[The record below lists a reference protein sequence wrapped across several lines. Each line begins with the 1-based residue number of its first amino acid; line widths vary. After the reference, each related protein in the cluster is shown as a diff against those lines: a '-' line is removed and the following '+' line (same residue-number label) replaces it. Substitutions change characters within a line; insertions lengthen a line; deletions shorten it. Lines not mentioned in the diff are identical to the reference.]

1 MSDAANPVVVAVDE
15 QAESVIDL
23 DLDRWSTLAGHALR
37 HQGVVNGELNLLFV
51 DTDSIHELNREHM
64 GKDRPTDVLSF
75 PLDDDDDLPGEI
87 LLGDV
92 VVCPAIA
99 GANAP
104 EHAGQ
109 GHHRGSIDD
118 EIALLVVHGVLH
130 VLGYDHIEDDEAEE
144 MEALEQTVLLAH
156 YR

>member
-1 MSDAANPVVVAVDE
+1 MTDSANPVVVAVDE
-15 QAESVIDL
+15 QDELVVDL
-23 DLDRWSTLAGHALR
+23 GRWSALAQAAFQHR
-37 HQGVVNGELNLLFV
+37 GVTAGELNLLFV

-75 PLDDDDDLPGEI
+75 PLDDDDDLPGET

-92 VVCPAIA
+92 VICPAVA
-99 GANAP
+99 AANAP
-104 EHAGQ
+104 EHNGQ
-109 GHHRGSIDD
+109 GHHRGSVED

-130 VLGYDHIEDDEAEE
+130 VLGYDHTNDDEAEE

>member
-1 MSDAANPVVVAVDE
+1 VVAVDE
-15 QAESVIDL
+15 QDELVV
-23 DLDRWSTLAGHALR
+23 DLDRWSTLAQAALEYE
-37 HQGVVNGELNLLFV
+37 GVPTGELNLLFV
-51 DTDSIHELNREHM
+51 ETDSIRELNREHM

-75 PLDDDDDLPGEI
+75 PLDDDDGLPGET

-92 VVCPAIA
+92 VVCPAVA
-99 GANAP
+99 AANAP
-104 EHAGQ
+104 EHDGQ
-109 GHHRGSIDD
+109 GHHRGSVDD

-130 VLGYDHIEDDEAEE
+130 VLGYDHINDDEAEE

>member
-1 MSDAANPVVVAVDE
+1 MTDPASPIVVAVDE
-15 QAESVIDL
+15 QDELVV
-23 DLDRWSTLAGHALR
+23 DLDRWSALAQAALQ
-37 HQGVVNGELNLLFV
+37 HEGVTTGELNLLFV
-51 DTDSIHELNREHM
+51 ETDSIRELNREHM

-75 PLDDDDDLPGEI
+75 PLDDDDGLPGET

-92 VVCPAIA
+92 VVCPAVA
-99 GANAP
+99 AANAP
-104 EHAGQ
+104 EHDGQ
-109 GHHRGSIDD
+109 GHHRGSVDD

-130 VLGYDHIEDDEAEE
+130 VLGYDHINDDEAEE

>member
-1 MSDAANPVVVAVDE
+1 MTDPASPVVVAVDE
-15 QAESVIDL
+15 QDELVV
-23 DLDRWSTLAGHALR
+23 DLDRWSMLAQAALEYE
-37 HQGVVNGELNLLFV
+37 GVPTGELNLLFV
-51 DTDSIHELNREHM
+51 ETDSIHELNREHM

-75 PLDDDDDLPGEI
+75 PLDDDDGLPGET

-92 VVCPAIA
+92 VVCPAVA
-99 GANAP
+99 AANAP
-104 EHAGQ
+104 EHDGQ
-109 GHHRGSIDD
+109 GHHRGSVDD

-130 VLGYDHIEDDEAEE
+130 VLGYDHINDDEAEE

>member
-1 MSDAANPVVVAVDE
+1 MTDPASPVVVAVDE
-15 QAESVIDL
+15 QDELVV
-23 DLDRWSTLAGHALR
+23 DLDRWSTLAQAALEYE
-37 HQGVVNGELNLLFV
+37 GVPTGELNLLFV
-51 DTDSIHELNREHM
+51 ETDSIRELNREHM

-75 PLDDDDDLPGEI
+75 PLDDDDGLPGET

-92 VVCPAIA
+92 VVCPAVA
-99 GANAP
+99 AANAP
-104 EHAGQ
+104 EHDGQ
-109 GHHRGSIDD
+109 GHHRGSVDD

-130 VLGYDHIEDDEAEE
+130 VLGYDHINDDEAEE

>member
-1 MSDAANPVVVAVDE
+1 MTDSANPVVVAVDE
-15 QAESVIDL
+15 QDELVV
-23 DLDRWSTLAGHALR
+23 DLDRWSALAQAAFQHRA
-37 HQGVVNGELNLLFV
+37 VTAGELNLLFV
-51 DTDSIHELNREHM
+51 DTDSIRELNREHM

-75 PLDDDDDLPGEI
+75 PFDDDDDLPGET

-92 VVCPAIA
+92 VVCPAVA
-99 GANAP
+99 AANAP
-104 EHAGQ
+104 EHNGQ
-109 GHHRGSIDD
+109 GHHRGSVED

-130 VLGYDHIEDDEAEE
+130 VLGYDHTNDDEAEE

>member
-1 MSDAANPVVVAVDE
+1 VTDSANLVVVAVDE
-15 QAESVIDL
+15 QDELVV
-23 DLDRWSTLAGHALR
+23 DLDRWSALAQAAFQHRA
-37 HQGVVNGELNLLFV
+37 VTAGELNLLFV

-64 GKDRPTDVLSF
+64 GKDWPTDVLSF
-75 PLDDDDDLPGEI
+75 PFDDDDDLPGET

-92 VVCPAIA
+92 VVCPAVA
-99 GANAP
+99 AANAP
-104 EHAGQ
+104 EHNGQ
-109 GHHRGSIDD
+109 GHHRGSVED

-130 VLGYDHIEDDEAEE
+130 VLGYDHTNDDEAEE

>member
-1 MSDAANPVVVAVDE
+1 MTDSANLVVVAVDE
-15 QAESVIDL
+15 QDELVV
-23 DLDRWSTLAGHALR
+23 DLDRWSALAQAAFQHRA
-37 HQGVVNGELNLLFV
+37 VTAGELNLLFV

-64 GKDRPTDVLSF
+64 GKDWPTDVLSF
-75 PLDDDDDLPGEI
+75 PFDDDDDLPGET

-92 VVCPAIA
+92 VVCPAVA
-99 GANAP
+99 AANAP
-104 EHAGQ
+104 EHNGQ
-109 GHHRGSIDD
+109 GHHRGSVED

-130 VLGYDHIEDDEAEE
+130 VLGYDHTNDDEAEE

>member
-1 MSDAANPVVVAVDE
+1 MTDPASPVVVAVDE
-15 QAESVIDL
+15 QDELVV
-23 DLDRWSTLAGHALR
+23 DLDRWSTLAQAALEYE
-37 HQGVVNGELNLLFV
+37 GVPTGELNLLFV
-51 DTDSIHELNREHM
+51 ETDSIRELNREHM

-75 PLDDDDDLPGEI
+75 PLDDDDGLPGET

-92 VVCPAIA
+92 VVCPAVA
-99 GANAP
+99 AANAP
-104 EHAGQ
+104 EHDGQ
-109 GHHRGSIDD
+109 GHHRGSVDD

-130 VLGYDHIEDDEAEE
+130 VLGYDHTNDDEAEE

>member
-1 MSDAANPVVVAVDE
+1 VTDPASPVVVAVDE
-15 QAESVIDL
+15 QDELVV
-23 DLDRWSTLAGHALR
+23 DLDRWSTLAQAALEYE
-37 HQGVVNGELNLLFV
+37 GVPTGELNLLFV
-51 DTDSIHELNREHM
+51 ETDSIRELNREHM

-75 PLDDDDDLPGEI
+75 PLDDDDGLPGET

-92 VVCPAIA
+92 VVCPAVA
-99 GANAP
+99 AANAP
-104 EHAGQ
+104 EHDGQ
-109 GHHRGSIDD
+109 GHHRGSVDD

-130 VLGYDHIEDDEAEE
+130 VLGYDHINDDEAEE

>member
-1 MSDAANPVVVAVDE
+1 MTDPASPVVVAVDE
-15 QAESVIDL
+15 QDELVV
-23 DLDRWSTLAGHALR
+23 DLDRWSTLAQAALEYE
-37 HQGVVNGELNLLFV
+37 GVPTGELNLLFV
-51 DTDSIHELNREHM
+51 ETDSIRELNREHM

-75 PLDDDDDLPGEI
+75 PLDDDDGLPGET

-92 VVCPAIA
+92 VVCPAVA
-99 GANAP
+99 AANAP
-104 EHAGQ
+104 EHDGQ
-109 GHHRGSIDD
+109 GHHRGSVED

-130 VLGYDHIEDDEAEE
+130 VLGYDHINDDEAEE

>member
-1 MSDAANPVVVAVDE
+1 MTDSANLVVVAVDE
-15 QAESVIDL
+15 QDELVVDL
-23 DLDRWSTLAGHALR
+23 GRWSALAQAAFQHRA
-37 HQGVVNGELNLLFV
+37 VTAGELNLLFV

-64 GKDRPTDVLSF
+64 GKDWPTDVLSF
-75 PLDDDDDLPGEI
+75 PFDDDDDLPGET

-92 VVCPAIA
+92 VVCPAVA
-99 GANAP
+99 AANAP
-104 EHAGQ
+104 EHNGQ
-109 GHHRGSIDD
+109 GHHRGSVED

-130 VLGYDHIEDDEAEE
+130 VLGYDHTNDDEAEE

>member
-1 MSDAANPVVVAVDE
+1 MTDSANLVVVAVDE
-15 QAESVIDL
+15 QDELVV
-23 DLDRWSTLAGHALR
+23 DLDRWSALAQAAFQHRA
-37 HQGVVNGELNLLFV
+37 VTAGELNLLFV

-64 GKDRPTDVLSF
+64 GKDWPTDVLSF
-75 PLDDDDDLPGEI
+75 PLDDDDDLPGET

-92 VVCPAIA
+92 VVCPAVA
-99 GANAP
+99 AANAP
-104 EHAGQ
+104 EHNGQ
-109 GHHRGSIDD
+109 GHHRGSVED

-130 VLGYDHIEDDEAEE
+130 VLGYDHTNDDEAEE